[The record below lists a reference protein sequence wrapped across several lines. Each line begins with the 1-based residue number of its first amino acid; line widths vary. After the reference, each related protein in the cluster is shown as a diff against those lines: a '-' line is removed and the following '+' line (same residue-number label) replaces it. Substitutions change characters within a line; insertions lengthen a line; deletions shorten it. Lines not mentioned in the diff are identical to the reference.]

1 MTVQE
6 TSASGDSA
14 GQQTATDKQPP
25 SNRAHVIVIG
35 NEKGGSGKS
44 TTAMHLIVS
53 LMKMGFRVGSLDID
67 ARQGTLTRY
76 VENRNAFNEKKRLS
90 LPVPDHRPIYRSE
103 LSDGNEAKLDE
114 RERFT
119 TALGEMVLNC
129 NFVVMDCPGSD
140 NYLSRLAHACADTL
154 ITPINDSFID
164 LDMLAR
170 IDPDSLEI
178 KGPSIYA
185 EMVWDAR
192 KRRAAIDGG
201 TIDWIVMRNRLSHLD
216 ARNKRDI
223 AEIVEKLGDRIRFR
237 AAPGFGERVIYRE
250 LFLKGLT
257 LLDLRE
263 KGVGIPMSM
272 SHMAARQE
280 VRSLLEV
287 IGFKPAEGEELPI

>member
-6 TSASGDSA
+6 TGATGESA
-14 GQQTATDKQPP
+14 GQQTATAKQPGTK
-25 SNRAHVIVIG
+25 RAHVIVIG

-53 LMKMGFRVGSLDID
+53 LMKMGFSVGSLDID

-76 VENRNAFNEKKRLS
+76 VENRISFNGQKKLK

-103 LSDGNEAKLDE
+103 LDDGNAAKLDE
-114 RERFT
+114 RDRFT
-119 TALGEMVLNC
+119 KALGELVMSR

-140 NYLSRLAHACADTL
+140 NYLSRLAHSCADTL
-154 ITPINDSFID
+154 VTPINDSYID

-170 IDPDSLEI
+170 IDPDSLDI

-192 KRRAAIDGG
+192 KRRAAVDGG

-223 AEIVEKLGDRIRFR
+223 AEIVDKLAARIRFR
-237 AAPGFGERVIYRE
+237 VAPGFGERVIYRE

-263 KGVGIPMSM
+263 KGVGIPLSM

-280 VRSLLEV
+280 VRALLEI
-287 IGFKPAEGEELPI
+287 IGFTPADGEELPI